1 MKRILTKKFFE
12 RATLIVARDL
22 LGKFLVRKK
31 GKKEIAHMITEVEA
45 YDGHKDQGS
54 HAHRGETAR
63 NKVMFGEAGVWYV
76 YFVYGMYDM
85 LNVVTSPREYPA
97 AILIRGVEGINGPGR
112 LTKKLGITR
121 QLNGK
126 GAVRTSGLWI
136 EDRGV
141 NINKKDITSTPR
153 IGVNYAGPVW
163 SKKPYRFILK
173 KHESRSTCLPVG
185 RENSIGVIDVIL

>member
-1 MKRILTKKFFE
+1 MVRKILAKKFFE
-12 RATLIVARDL
+12 RATLLVARDL

-45 YDGHKDQGS
+45 YDGHKDKAS

-85 LNVVTSPREYPA
+85 LNVVTGPHQYPA

-121 QLNGK
+121 RLNGK
-126 GAVRTSGLWI
+126 KVARAGGLWI
-136 EDRGV
+136 EDRGMNLRKK
-141 NINKKDITSTPR
+141 NIKRSPR
-153 IGVNYAGPVW
+153 VGVNYAGPVW

-173 KHESRSTCLPVG
+173 KHHE
-185 RENSIGVIDVIL
+185 D

>member
-1 MKRILTKKFFE
+1 MRKKILTKKFFE
-12 RATLIVARDL
+12 RATLVVARDL

-31 GKKEIAHMITEVEA
+31 GRTEIAYMITEVEA
-45 YDGHKDQGS
+45 YDGHNDKAS
-54 HAHRGETAR
+54 HAHRGETTR

-85 LNVVTSPREYPA
+85 LNMVTGPHRYPA
-97 AILIRGVEGINGPGR
+97 AVLIRGVEGIHGPGR

-121 QLNGK
+121 RLNGND
-126 GAVRTSGLWI
+126 AVRISGLWI

-141 NINKKDITSTPR
+141 RVKRKNIQKTPR
-153 IGVNYAGPVW
+153 IGVNYAGSVW

-173 KHESRSTCLPVG
+173 IPSL
-185 RENSIGVIDVIL
+185 